1 MGGTINLNYGGVNVY
16 RFNYEFANLLWKSRF
31 QPKSLISGKNALHQL
46 HTLIYLHFRGL
57 YEVERK
63 PRIKKIDTD
72 LINRI
77 KENEDMI
84 MRRDEL
90 NKREGFERGFKSGYD
105 EGMKEGLKKGL
116 DDGYKNGVS
125 KAMLTFIK
133 NNLRI
138 EDLLKVEEYTELV
151 RN

>member
-1 MGGTINLNYGGVNVY
+1 MDKITKEHLEILANIGKKKDIQAFIVKNYFKMLDLNNIIK
-16 RFNYEFANLLWKSRF
+16 E
-31 QPKSLISGKNALHQL
+31 
-46 HTLIYLHFRGL
+46 YLHFRGL

-77 KENEDMI
+77 KENEEMI

-90 NKREGFERGFKSGYD
+90 NKRERFERGFKSGYE
-105 EGMKEGLKKGL
+105 EGMKEGLKNGL
-116 DDGYKNGVS
+116 DEGYKNGVS

-138 EDLLKVEEYTELV
+138 EELLKVEEYVELV

>member
-1 MGGTINLNYGGVNVY
+1 MDKITTEHLEILANIGKKKDIQAFIVKNYFKMLDLNIIIKEY
-16 RFNYEFANLLWKSRF
+16 LL
-31 QPKSLISGKNALHQL
+31 
-46 HTLIYLHFRGL
+46 FRGL
-57 YEVERK
+57 YDVERK

-90 NKREGFERGFKSGYD
+90 NKREGFERGFKSGYE

-116 DDGYKNGVS
+116 DEGYKNGVS
-125 KAMLTFIK
+125 KAMITFIK
-133 NNLRI
+133 NNLRN

>member
-1 MGGTINLNYGGVNVY
+1 MEKITKEHLEILANIGKKKDIQSFIVKNYFKMLDLNTIIK
-16 RFNYEFANLLWKSRF
+16 E
-31 QPKSLISGKNALHQL
+31 
-46 HTLIYLHFRGL
+46 YLHFRGL

-90 NKREGFERGFKSGYD
+90 NKREGFERGFNSGYD
-105 EGMKEGLKKGL
+105 EGIKEGLKKGL
-116 DDGYKNGVS
+116 DEGYKNGVS

-133 NNLRI
+133 NNLRN

>member
-1 MGGTINLNYGGVNVY
+1 MDKITKEHLEILANIGKKKDIQAFIVKNYFKMLDLNNIIK
-16 RFNYEFANLLWKSRF
+16 E
-31 QPKSLISGKNALHQL
+31 
-46 HTLIYLHFRGL
+46 YLHFRGL

-90 NKREGFERGFKSGYD
+90 NKREGFERGFKSGYE
-105 EGMKEGLKKGL
+105 EGMKEGLKNGL
-116 DDGYKNGVS
+116 DEGYKNGVS

-138 EDLLKVEEYTELV
+138 EELLKVEEYVELV

>member
-1 MGGTINLNYGGVNVY
+1 MDKITKEHLEILANIGKKKDIQAFIVKNYFKMLDLNNIIK
-16 RFNYEFANLLWKSRF
+16 E
-31 QPKSLISGKNALHQL
+31 
-46 HTLIYLHFRGL
+46 YLHFRGL

-77 KENEDMI
+77 KENEEMI

-90 NKREGFERGFKSGYD
+90 NKREGFERGFKSGYE
-105 EGMKEGLKKGL
+105 EGMKEGLKNGL
-116 DDGYKNGVS
+116 DEGYKNGVS

-138 EDLLKVEEYTELV
+138 EDLLKVEEYVELV
-151 RN
+151 RT

>member
-1 MGGTINLNYGGVNVY
+1 MDKITKEHLEILANIGKKKDIQAFIVKNYFKMLDLNNIIK
-16 RFNYEFANLLWKSRF
+16 E
-31 QPKSLISGKNALHQL
+31 
-46 HTLIYLHFRGL
+46 YLHFRGL

-90 NKREGFERGFKSGYD
+90 NKREGFERGFKSGYEAYTVVFSSCDFTVVKRGLQPHWSVSLSLD
-105 EGMKEGLKKGL
+105 E
-116 DDGYKNGVS
+116 V
-125 KAMLTFIK
+125 
-133 NNLRI
+133 
-138 EDLLKVEEYTELV
+138 
-151 RN
+151 

>member
-1 MGGTINLNYGGVNVY
+1 MDKITKEHLEILANIGKKKDIQAFIVKNYFKMLDLNNIIK
-16 RFNYEFANLLWKSRF
+16 E
-31 QPKSLISGKNALHQL
+31 
-46 HTLIYLHFRGL
+46 YLHFRGL

-116 DDGYKNGVS
+116 DEGYKNGVS

>member
-1 MGGTINLNYGGVNVY
+1 MDKITKEHLEILVNIGKKKDIQAFIVKNYFKMLDLNNIIK
-16 RFNYEFANLLWKSRF
+16 E
-31 QPKSLISGKNALHQL
+31 
-46 HTLIYLHFRGL
+46 YLHFRGL

-90 NKREGFERGFKSGYD
+90 NKREGFERGFKSGYE

-116 DDGYKNGVS
+116 DEGYKNGVS

>member
-1 MGGTINLNYGGVNVY
+1 MDKITKEHLEILANIGKKKDIQAFIVKNYFKMLDLNNIIK
-16 RFNYEFANLLWKSRF
+16 E
-31 QPKSLISGKNALHQL
+31 
-46 HTLIYLHFRGL
+46 YLHFRGL

-77 KENEDMI
+77 KENEEMI

-90 NKREGFERGFKSGYD
+90 NKREGFERGFKSGYE
-105 EGMKEGLKKGL
+105 EGMKEGLKNGL
-116 DDGYKNGVS
+116 DEGYKNGVS

-138 EDLLKVEEYTELV
+138 EELLKVEEYVELV
-151 RN
+151 RT

>member
-1 MGGTINLNYGGVNVY
+1 MEKITKEHLEILANIGKKKDIQAFIVKNYFKMLDLNIIIK
-16 RFNYEFANLLWKSRF
+16 E
-31 QPKSLISGKNALHQL
+31 
-46 HTLIYLHFRGL
+46 YLHFRGL

-63 PRIKKIDTD
+63 PRNKKIDTD

-90 NKREGFERGFKSGYD
+90 NKREGFERGFKSGYE

-116 DDGYKNGVS
+116 DEGYKNGVS
-125 KAMLTFIK
+125 KAMITFIK
-133 NNLRI
+133 NNLRN

>member
-1 MGGTINLNYGGVNVY
+1 MDKITKEHLEILVNIGKKKDIQAFIVKNYFKMLDLNNIIK
-16 RFNYEFANLLWKSRF
+16 E
-31 QPKSLISGKNALHQL
+31 
-46 HTLIYLHFRGL
+46 YLHFRGL

-90 NKREGFERGFKSGYD
+90 NKREGFERGFKSGYE

-116 DDGYKNGVS
+116 DEGYKNGVS

-133 NNLRI
+133 NNLRS
-138 EDLLKVEEYTELV
+138 EDLLKVDEYIEVV

>member
-1 MGGTINLNYGGVNVY
+1 MEKITKEHLEILANIGKKKDIQSFIVKNYFKMLDLNTIIK
-16 RFNYEFANLLWKSRF
+16 E
-31 QPKSLISGKNALHQL
+31 
-46 HTLIYLHFRGL
+46 YLHFRGL

-105 EGMKEGLKKGL
+105 EGIKEALKKGL
-116 DDGYKNGVS
+116 DEGYKNGVS

-133 NNLRI
+133 NNLRN

>member
-1 MGGTINLNYGGVNVY
+1 MDKITKEHLEILANIGKKKDIQAFIVKNY
-16 RFNYEFANLLWKSRF
+16 FKMLDL
-31 QPKSLISGKNALHQL
+31 KN
-46 HTLIYLHFRGL
+46 IIKEYLHFRGL
-57 YEVERK
+57 DEVERK
-63 PRIKKIDTD
+63 PRIKKLDTD

-133 NNLRI
+133 NNLRS
-138 EDLLKVEEYTELV
+138 EDLLKVEEYIEVV

>member
-1 MGGTINLNYGGVNVY
+1 MDKITKEHLEILANIGKKKDIQAFIVKNYFKMLDLNNIIK
-16 RFNYEFANLLWKSRF
+16 E
-31 QPKSLISGKNALHQL
+31 
-46 HTLIYLHFRGL
+46 YLHFRGL

-90 NKREGFERGFKSGYD
+90 NKREGFERGFKSGYE
-105 EGMKEGLKKGL
+105 EGMKEGLKNGL
-116 DDGYKNGVS
+116 DEGYKNGVS

-138 EDLLKVEEYTELV
+138 EDLLKVEEYVELV
-151 RN
+151 RT

>member
-1 MGGTINLNYGGVNVY
+1 MDKITKEHLEILANIGKKKDIQAFIVKNYFKMLDLNNIIK
-16 RFNYEFANLLWKSRF
+16 E
-31 QPKSLISGKNALHQL
+31 
-46 HTLIYLHFRGL
+46 YLHFRGL

>member
-1 MGGTINLNYGGVNVY
+1 MDKITKEHLEILANIGKKKDIQAFIVKNYFKMLDLNNIIK
-16 RFNYEFANLLWKSRF
+16 E
-31 QPKSLISGKNALHQL
+31 
-46 HTLIYLHFRGL
+46 YLHFRGL

-90 NKREGFERGFKSGYD
+90 NKREGFERGFKSGYE
-105 EGMKEGLKKGL
+105 EGMKEGLKNGL
-116 DDGYKNGVS
+116 DEGYKNGVS

-138 EDLLKVEEYTELV
+138 EELLKVEEYVELV
-151 RN
+151 RT

>member
-1 MGGTINLNYGGVNVY
+1 MDKITKEHLEILANIGKKKDIQAFIVKNYFKMLDLNNIIK
-16 RFNYEFANLLWKSRF
+16 E
-31 QPKSLISGKNALHQL
+31 
-46 HTLIYLHFRGL
+46 YLHFRGL

-63 PRIKKIDTD
+63 PRIKKLDTD

-90 NKREGFERGFKSGYD
+90 NKREGFERGFKSGYE

-133 NNLRI
+133 NNLRS
-138 EDLLKVEEYTELV
+138 EDLLKVEEYIEVV

>member
-1 MGGTINLNYGGVNVY
+1 MDKITKEHLEILANIGKKKDIQAFIVKNYFKMLDLNNIIK
-16 RFNYEFANLLWKSRF
+16 E
-31 QPKSLISGKNALHQL
+31 
-46 HTLIYLHFRGL
+46 YLHFRGL

-63 PRIKKIDTD
+63 PRIKKLDTD

-90 NKREGFERGFKSGYD
+90 NKREGFERGFKSGYE

-133 NNLRI
+133 NNLRS
-138 EDLLKVEEYTELV
+138 EDLLKVDEYIEVV